1 MLYWPYV
8 YPGVLA
14 RRGRVDAAP
23 VPLVRTVRAARL
35 DGLIG
40 ALLDI
45 AEPFGPLGAQ
55 MLWVAQ
61 PTLRLL
67 VPRDDIAALARLL
80 EAPGGVAWL
89 REQLIG
95 MDDHDR

>member
-1 MLYWPYV
+1 MTTLEPL
-8 YPGVLA
+8 PGAEQWSARLA
-14 RRGRVDAAP
+14 RWSAR
-23 VPLVRTVRAARL
+23 LHAARL

-40 ALLDI
+40 ALLD
-45 AEPFGPLGAQ
+45 AVEPFGPVGAQ

-67 VPRDDIAALARLL
+67 VPHDEITALAHLL

-89 REQLIG
+89 REQSTE
-95 MDDHDR
+95 MDGDD